1 MIRLAPIGRG
11 PVRRVGQR
19 LAPMARAPAALP
31 LLLALA
37 MLALLA
43 APLDAFAQS
52 GRTTGLPLPR
62 FVSLGADEVNLR
74 FGPGEGYPIAW
85 ILTREGLPVE
95 IVEEFDTWRKVRLHD
110 GDLGWIHASLL
121 SSRRTVLVADEVR
134 ALRQTPDRE
143 ARIVLRAEPGVIGR
157 LLDCD
162 GSWCRIEIEGRR
174 GWLQRAE
181 LWGVLPDETLR

>member
-1 MIRLAPIGRG
+1 VRNSRSVCRAIGST
-11 PVRRVGQR
+11 
-19 LAPMARAPAALP
+19 
-31 LLLALA
+31 LLALA
-37 MLALLA
+37 ILGLPATPPDALAQA
-43 APLDAFAQS
+43 

-95 IVEEFDTWRKVRLHD
+95 IVQEFDTWRKVRLHD

-121 SSRRTVLVADEVR
+121 SSRRTVLVADEIRV
-134 ALRQTPDRE
+134 LRQSPDQE
-143 ARIVLRAEPGVIGR
+143 ARIVLRAEPGVIAW
-157 LLDCD
+157 LLDCE
-162 GSWCRIEIEGRR
+162 GGWCRVEIEGRR

-181 LWGVLPDETLR
+181 LWGVLPDETLQ